1 MDIAIKTDLANLK
14 ANVDKLDTDILK
26 FLPTSTRNLE
36 IKVEKLEI
44 DILLPVPV
52 DWSKLSDTVKND
64 VVKKDPYNAKI
75 KNAED
80 EKPYI
85 TNLASNTIFND
96 NINKIKNEIFSI
108 TDLVTNASR
117 NGKRN
122 VVKDEI
128 PSITNLATI
137 APLTTLRIKYLT
149 WVI

>member
-1 MDIAIKTDLANLK
+1 MDIAKKSALANLK
-14 ANVDKLDTDILK
+14 ANVDTDILK
-26 FLPTSTRNLE
+26 YLPTSTGNLE
-36 IKVEKLEI
+36 SKVEKLDV
-44 DILLPVPV
+44 DILLTVPV

-75 KNAED
+75 KNTED

-85 TNLASNTIFND
+85 TNLATYTIFNE

-108 TDLVTNASR
+108 TNLVTNASR

-122 VVKDEI
+122 VAEDEI
-128 PSITNLATI
+128 PSINNLATI

>member
-1 MDIAIKTDLANLK
+1 MDIAKKSGLANLK
-14 ANVDKLDTDILK
+14 ANVDTDILK
-26 FLPTSTRNLE
+26 YLPTSTGNLE
-36 IKVEKLEI
+36 SKVEKLDV
-44 DILLPVPV
+44 DILLTVPV

-75 KNAED
+75 KNTED

-85 TNLASNTIFND
+85 TNLATYTIFND

-108 TDLVTNASR
+108 TNLVTNASR

-122 VVKDEI
+122 VAEDEI
-128 PSITNLATI
+128 PSINNLATI